1 MIKKILAFLLLMMIV
16 SFDLY
21 TESQIPW
28 IVDIALIETETYNK
42 PTPPA
47 EIPIAVEM
55 EDEAYYKLSDKE
67 KVIKGGLF
75 HKGLNIL
82 HIEASHF
89 FDKSDSHIYF
99 LDLKRGN
106 SLLRKEIEIDI
117 QLESQE
123 KVFEPVEKVV
133 NPEYKLSMFIGDE
146 LIITS
151 KKVSPKKIPLK
162 VDLPPWPEEY
172 RPFGPVDTSEYSFNS
187 FSIFSAVGVL
197 QELLKKLKKGKSKED
212 QPKPIP
218 RLRQITTTFLRRD
231 SEGMI
236 REAKAVITLKTGD

>member
-1 MIKKILAFLLLMMIV
+1 MIKKILPFLLLLIV
-16 SFDLY
+16 PFDLFA
-21 TESQIPW
+21 ESQIPW

-75 HKGLNIL
+75 HRGFNIL
-82 HIEASHF
+82 YIGASGF
-89 FDKSDSHIYF
+89 FEKSDSHVYF
-99 LDLKRGN
+99 LDLKKGN
-106 SLLRKEIEIDI
+106 SFLRKEIEIDI
-117 QLESQE
+117 KLEPQE
-123 KVFEPVEKVV
+123 KVIQPAEKVV
-133 NPEYKLSMFIGDE
+133 NPEYQLSMFVGDE

-162 VDLPPWPEEY
+162 VDLLPWPEEY

-187 FSIFSAVGVL
+187 FSIFSALGVL
-197 QELLKKLKKGKSKED
+197 QGLLKNLGKGREKEQQVKSIQK
-212 QPKPIP
+212 
-218 RLRQITTTFLRRD
+218 RRQITTTFVRID
-231 SEGMI
+231 TEGKA
-236 REAKAVITLKTGD
+236 REVEAVITLKTRD